1 MARTA
6 MRGVLR
12 PAVSGQHYRLTRFPA
27 PDGLEHLVEHLWVAE
42 WELRRP
48 YTAEVLPHPNVNL
61 CVMAGATRISGTGR
75 KVFTQRLD
83 GVGRVVGVTYRP
95 GAFRLLLDVPAHSLN
110 DRLLPLSAVY
120 DVAADDLEAAALGGD
135 VPAALRRV
143 ETLLRTRVPAAD
155 PRAELATRVVGT
167 AVADTSIGT
176 VETLAARFGVT
187 VRQLQRLFAAYVGP
201 TPKWVLMRARL
212 HDATDVLA
220 DGVADGRRPD
230 WSRFAA
236 DLGYYD
242 QSHLIRA
249 FRAALGIT
257 PEEYLRRCHEP
268 SSG

>member
-1 MARTA
+1 

-12 PAVSGQHYRLTRFPA
+12 PAVSGQHYELTRFRA

-42 WELRRP
+42 WDLHRP

-75 KVFTQRLD
+75 KVFTQQLE
-83 GVGRVVGVTYRP
+83 GTGRVVGVTYRP
-95 GAFRLLLDVPAHSLN
+95 GAFRLLHDVPAHTLN

-120 DVAADDLEAAALGGD
+120 DVTAADVEAAALGGD

-143 ETLLRTRVPAAD
+143 EALLRTRIPAAD
-155 PRAELATRVVGT
+155 PRATLATRAVDT

-176 VETLAARFGVT
+176 VEALAARFGLT
-187 VRQLQRLFAAYVGP
+187 VRHLQRLFAGYVGP

-212 HDATDVLA
+212 HDATDALA
-220 DGVADGRRPD
+220 GGGRPD

-257 PEEYLRRCHEP
+257 PQEYLRRCHEP
-268 SSG
+268 VAR